1 MNCVRIDLRKDRIIM
16 LEDTI
21 MKHYTKEWQGLLS
34 QMDVSQGLRVIEDK
48 EYSDQDVLDYIQALE
63 DERVIEDREVFDT
76 MPNLDFEI
84 NLINEMYD
92 SSEISLEEKD
102 MYLNQVKRQY
112 DQDMMDYLGRGE
124 FDEEL
129 SRQYF
134 REDYNLMLDAVDEFY
149 PSFVLDAVRVEF
161 LALFTVPKSV
171 YKELQKRDAE
181 LEEQMELLN
190 HKAGEELAAQDIP
203 MELYESFDFHDAIV
217 VDAFVDDPDFIML
230 MHTDDQ
236 EDVKV
241 IFKDAKI
248 IEDELEYEDD
258 VYFIY
263 RELYRL
269 ENNNYEVHMMLSEGE
284 DYRYLTIVCSDVVID
299 KEETA

>member
-1 MNCVRIDLRKDRIIM
+1 
-16 LEDTI
+16 
-21 MKHYTKEWQGLLS
+21 MKHYTKEWQALLA
-34 QMDVSQGLRVIEDK
+34 QMDLSDGLKVIEDK
-48 EYSDQDVLDYIQALE
+48 EYSDQDVLDYIQSQE
-63 DERVIEDREVFDT
+63 DERVVEDREVFDT

-124 FDEEL
+124 FDEEI

-134 REDYNLMLDAVDEFY
+134 REDYNLMLDAVDEIY
-149 PSFVLDAVRVEF
+149 PRFVLDAVRVGF

-190 HKAGEELAAQDIP
+190 HKAGEELSVQDIP
-203 MELYESFDFHDAIV
+203 MELYESFDFHDALLVDVFEDESDYILLLHTEDDEDIKV
-217 VDAFVDDPDFIML
+217 VFKNAKIL
-230 MHTDDQ
+230 ENELECE
-236 EDVKV
+236 EDVFFV
-241 IFKDAKI
+241 
-248 IEDELEYEDD
+248 
-258 VYFIY
+258 Y

-269 ENNNYEVHMMLSEGE
+269 ENNDFEVHIMFNEGN
-284 DYRYLTIVCSDVVID
+284 DYCYLTVECSDIVVE
-299 KEETA
+299 KNGETA

>member
-269 ENNNYEVHMMLSEGE
+269 ENNNYEVHMMLSEGD
-284 DYRYLTIVCSDVVID
+284 DYRYLTIECSDVVID

>member
-1 MNCVRIDLRKDRIIM
+1 
-16 LEDTI
+16 

-284 DYRYLTIVCSDVVID
+284 DYRYLTIECSDVVID

>member
-1 MNCVRIDLRKDRIIM
+1 
-16 LEDTI
+16 
-21 MKHYTKEWQGLLS
+21 MKHYTKEWQALLA
-34 QMDVSQGLRVIEDK
+34 QMDLSDGLKVIEDK
-48 EYSDQDVLDYIQALE
+48 EYSDQDVLDYIQSQE
-63 DERVIEDREVFDT
+63 DERVVEDREVFDT

-134 REDYNLMLDAVDEFY
+134 REDYSLMLDAVDEIY

-203 MELYESFDFHDAIV
+203 MEIYESFDFHDALLVDVFEDESDYILLLHTEDDEDIKV
-217 VDAFVDDPDFIML
+217 VFKNAKIL
-230 MHTDDQ
+230 ENELECE
-236 EDVKV
+236 EDVFFV
-241 IFKDAKI
+241 
-248 IEDELEYEDD
+248 
-258 VYFIY
+258 Y

-269 ENNNYEVHMMLSEGE
+269 ENNDFEVHMMFNEGN
-284 DYRYLTIVCSDVVID
+284 DYCYLTVECSDIVVE
-299 KEETA
+299 KNGETA

>member
-16 LEDTI
+16 LEDAI

-269 ENNNYEVHMMLSEGE
+269 ENNNYEVHMMLSEGD
-284 DYRYLTIVCSDVVID
+284 DYRYLTIECSDVVID

>member
-34 QMDVSQGLRVIEDK
+34 QMDLSQGLRVIEDK

-171 YKELQKRDAE
+171 YKELQERDAE

-284 DYRYLTIVCSDVVID
+284 DYRYLTIECSDVVID

>member
-1 MNCVRIDLRKDRIIM
+1 
-16 LEDTI
+16 

-34 QMDVSQGLRVIEDK
+34 QMDLSQGLRVIEDK

-171 YKELQKRDAE
+171 YKELQERDAE

-217 VDAFVDDPDFIML
+217 VDAFVDDPDYIML

-284 DYRYLTIVCSDVVID
+284 DYRYLTIECSDVVIE

>member
-1 MNCVRIDLRKDRIIM
+1 
-16 LEDTI
+16 

>member
-1 MNCVRIDLRKDRIIM
+1 M
-16 LEDTI
+16 LEDNK
-21 MKHYTKEWQGLLS
+21 MKHYTKEWQALLA
-34 QMDVSQGLRVIEDK
+34 QMDLSDGLKVIEDK
-48 EYSDQDVLDYIQALE
+48 EYSDQDVLDYIQSQE
-63 DERVIEDREVFDT
+63 DERVVEDREVFDT

-84 NLINEMYD
+84 SVINEMFD
-92 SSEISLEEKD
+92 SNEISLEEKE
-102 MYLNQVKRQY
+102 MYLSQVKRQY
-112 DQDMMDYLGRGE
+112 DQDMKDYLARGE

-134 REDYNLMLDAVDEFY
+134 REDYNLMLDAVDEIY

-203 MELYESFDFHDAIV
+203 MELYESFDFHDALLVDVFEDESDYILLLHTEDDEDIKV
-217 VDAFVDDPDFIML
+217 VFKNAKIL
-230 MHTDDQ
+230 ENELECE
-236 EDVKV
+236 EDVFFV
-241 IFKDAKI
+241 
-248 IEDELEYEDD
+248 
-258 VYFIY
+258 Y

-269 ENNNYEVHMMLSEGE
+269 ENNDFEVHMMFNEGN
-284 DYRYLTIVCSDVVID
+284 DYCYLTVECSDIVVE
-299 KEETA
+299 KNGETA